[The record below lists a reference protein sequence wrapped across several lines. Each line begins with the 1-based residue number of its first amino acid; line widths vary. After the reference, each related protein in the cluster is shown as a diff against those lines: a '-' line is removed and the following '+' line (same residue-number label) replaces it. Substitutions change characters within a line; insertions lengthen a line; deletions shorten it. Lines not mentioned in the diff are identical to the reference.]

1 MNIRLTL
8 ALSCA
13 VTLTFGLDP
22 ASAQTFPLPPQRT
35 GPTQATPLPRPIGEP
50 MAMPSGPMESRPLQI
65 GEDASETADPG
76 REFRQPPA
84 IPGNVANQGTF
95 SLPNPLPCEATY
107 VGPLELEALLQQ
119 ACEHNPT
126 LRQAQFQI
134 SAQLAT
140 ALEAGLYPNPTVT
153 VLAEQ
158 LGIQENFSEF
168 AAAEV
173 QQKIVTGGKLAL
185 SRDKYLQRAKVADHL
200 AIAQRFRVCTDVRIH
215 FYRALAASERVRLN
229 DELVKTAEDGLKT
242 TREEYNLGQATAVDL
257 RRANI
262 LLQRTRLMQL
272 AARNDLS
279 QHLAELSALAGV
291 AFANPELVGSLEIEP
306 ILPSFDAEY
315 ARILNQSPELLA
327 AHAKLREDYITL
339 RREEVEPIPDL
350 FVTAG
355 PGYNFDVRETIANAA
370 VTVEVPLFDRN
381 QGNIQK
387 MQFNIGRQK
396 AEIRRTELDLRR
408 RLAAEFN
415 QLIQSL
421 SEITE
426 YEGLIVPQAREAYRL
441 QLEAYRDDRQEWPEV
456 LAAQQLFTERRLEL
470 VQHHVDAQISRAMIG
485 GFLLHGGLRVPISP
499 VPAGHLDA
507 TPDPR

>member
-1 MNIRLTL
+1 MIPCPRTTAACLL
-8 ALSCA
+8 AVFA
-13 VTLTFGLDP
+13 TAGGAAF
-22 ASAQTFPLPPQRT
+22 AQEVTFP
-35 GPTQATPLPRPIGEP
+35 PRG
-50 MAMPSGPMESRPLQI
+50 SGPLFPTEELSATRPLQI
-65 GEDASETADPG
+65 GEDAPLDAEPG
-76 REFRQPPA
+76 RQFMRPPA
-84 IPGNVANQGTF
+84 IPGEVVNRGTF
-95 SLPNPLPCEATY
+95 SMPAASACEATY
-107 VGPLELEALLQQ
+107 IGPLELDALLEQ
-119 ACEHNPT
+119 ACQHNPT
-126 LRQAQFQI
+126 LRQAQYQI

-158 LGIQENFSEF
+158 LGIQGNFSEF

-173 QQKIVTGGKLAL
+173 QQKIVTGGKLQL
-185 SRDKYLQRAKVADHL
+185 SRDKYLQRAKVAEHL
-200 AIAQRFRVCTDVRIH
+200 AMAQRFRVCTDVRVH
-215 FYRALAASERVRLN
+215 FYRALAAAERVRLN
-229 DELVKTAEDGLKT
+229 GELVKTAEDGLKT

-262 LLQRTRLMQL
+262 LLQRARLMQL

-291 AFANPELVGSLEIEP
+291 AFADEELIGTLETEP
-306 ILPSFDAEY
+306 ILPSFEAEY
-315 ARILNQSPELLA
+315 GRILSQSPELLA

-339 RREEVEPIPDL
+339 RREQVEPIPDL

-355 PGYNFDVRETIANAA
+355 PGYNFDVNETIANAA
-370 VTVEVPLFDRN
+370 ITVEVPLFDRN
-381 QGNIQK
+381 QGNVRK

-415 QLIQSL
+415 RLIQSL
-421 SEITE
+421 TEITE
-426 YEGLIVPQAREAYRL
+426 YEGLIVPQARESYRL

-456 LAAQQLFTERRLEL
+456 LAAQQAFTERRLEL
-470 VQHHVDAQISRAMIG
+470 VQHQADAQTSRAMIG
-485 GFLLHGGLRVPISP
+485 GFLLHGGLSVPMDP